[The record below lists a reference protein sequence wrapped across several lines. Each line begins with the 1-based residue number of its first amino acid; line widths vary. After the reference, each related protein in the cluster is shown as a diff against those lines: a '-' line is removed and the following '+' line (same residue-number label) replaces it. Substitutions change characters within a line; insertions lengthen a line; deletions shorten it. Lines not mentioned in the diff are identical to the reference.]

1 MQTTTRGECPGDP
14 AHVQMRPGAR
24 WSPLISDVP
33 DCEQEVCLLIAIW
46 KSLLPG
52 FMSLFPWL
60 IFHIASMFDFKEHIY
75 LSYSPGQVLC
85 VPPSEV
91 SRPLISHTS
100 EAPAPQ
106 GAAAVNFF
114 SLRDP
119 ESITWTSLP
128 FRVCFCVP
136 RFLDV
141 WPLRLD
147 CCI

>member
-85 VPPSEV
+85 VPPSMRFHGLSFHTLLKLLLPKVLQLLIFLV
-91 SRPLISHTS
+91 SEIQKASHGLHCRS
-100 EAPAPQ
+100 EFAS
-106 GAAAVNFF
+106 V
-114 SLRDP
+114 SLV
-119 ESITWTSLP
+119 S
-128 FRVCFCVP
+128 
-136 RFLDV
+136 
-141 WPLRLD
+141 
-147 CCI
+147 